1 MTMSFGRSDA
11 ESVLLRQTVRPDDLF
26 LQDTVP
32 IDMTAVLLEY
42 PKSVEPAEPA
52 EPAERRASER
62 ETTARD
68 TISATPVSDER
79 EAAVGD
85 R

>member
-42 PKSVEPAEPA
+42 SRPEERA

-68 TISATPVSDER
+68 TTSATPVSDER